1 MTQADAYKGNSHGSA
16 AGHGDGHGAH
26 GGHGHGDGE
35 PHVLPLSVY
44 FAVWGALVVLT
55 AVTVAVSRFDFGSA
69 NTVIAMLVA
78 TVKGSLVALFF
89 MHLFYDNKLN
99 LIILV
104 ASLVFVSIFF
114 TPVLIDLSS
123 RGALDSVKTRAGYK
137 LATTPPSLLPT
148 PPPETPEASTAP
160 APAAP
165 EHGAAPAAPTQA
177 APAAPEH
184 GAAPAAAPAQGTP
197 AQGAPAQGS
206 PVQGSSPSA
215 PAPAAVPSPVH

>member
-1 MTQADAYKGNSHGSA
+1 MTQADAYASKSEGASGGHGHGDSH
-16 AGHGDGHGAH
+16 GHGDGHGH
-26 GGHGHGDGE
+26 GE

-44 FAVWGALVVLT
+44 FGVWAALVVLT
-55 AVTVAVSRFDFGSA
+55 AITVAVSRFDFGSA
-69 NTVIAMLVA
+69 NTVIAMFVA
-78 TVKGSLVALFF
+78 TIKGSLVALFF

-104 ASLVFVSIFF
+104 SSLVFVSIFF

-137 LATTPPSLLPT
+137 LATTPPSLLPA
-148 PPPETPEASTAP
+148 PPPEAPEASTAP
-160 APAAP
+160 AAVAPAAP

-184 GAAPAAAPAQGTP
+184 GAAPAAAPAQG
-197 AQGAPAQGS
+197 
-206 PVQGSSPSA
+206 SSLSA
-215 PAPAAVPSPVH
+215 PAPVAAPSPAH

>member
-1 MTQADAYKGNSHGSA
+1 M
-16 AGHGDGHGAH
+16 
-26 GGHGHGDGE
+26 
-35 PHVLPLSVY
+35 
-44 FAVWGALVVLT
+44 VLT

-104 ASLVFVSIFF
+104 SSLVFVSIFF

-148 PPPETPEASTAP
+148 PPPSLAEPRILSSSSCPRPVCASSFIVASS
-160 APAAP
+160 
-165 EHGAAPAAPTQA
+165 GLK
-177 APAAPEH
+177 
-184 GAAPAAAPAQGTP
+184 AQ
-197 AQGAPAQGS
+197 
-206 PVQGSSPSA
+206 PSA
-215 PAPAAVPSPVH
+215 TFWHGV

>member
-137 LATTPPSLLPT
+137 LATTPPSLQPT
-148 PPPETPEASTAP
+148 PPPEAPAAAPAVPAPAPPAGAPAAAPATGGSGVPSPTVQGSPEHAAATPGAP

-165 EHGAAPAAPTQA
+165 LPA
-177 APAAPEH
+177 
-184 GAAPAAAPAQGTP
+184 GAAPAAAPAPG
-197 AQGAPAQGS
+197 
-206 PVQGSSPSA
+206 
-215 PAPAAVPSPVH
+215 H

>member
-1 MTQADAYKGNSHGSA
+1 MTQADAYSSNSQGS
-16 AGHGDGHGAH
+16 H
-26 GGHGHGDGE
+26 GHGHGGDE

-44 FAVWGALVVLT
+44 FGVWAALVVLT
-55 AVTVAVSRFDFGSA
+55 AITVAVSRFDFGSA
-69 NTVIAMLVA
+69 NTVIAMFVA

-114 TPVLIDLSS
+114 TPVLIDLGS

-137 LATTPPSLLPT
+137 LATTPPSLQPM
-148 PPPETPEASTAP
+148 PPPEAPAAVPATAPPAGAPAAAPATGGSGVPSPTVQGSPEHAAATPGTP

-165 EHGAAPAAPTQA
+165 VP
-177 APAAPEH
+177 
-184 GAAPAAAPAQGTP
+184 AAPAAAPASG
-197 AQGAPAQGS
+197 
-206 PVQGSSPSA
+206 
-215 PAPAAVPSPVH
+215 H

>member
-1 MTQADAYKGNSHGSA
+1 MTQADAYASKSDGSSGGHGHGDSH
-16 AGHGDGHGAH
+16 GHGDGHGH
-26 GGHGHGDGE
+26 GE

-44 FAVWGALVVLT
+44 FGVWAALVVLT
-55 AVTVAVSRFDFGSA
+55 AITVAVSRFDFGSA
-69 NTVIAMLVA
+69 NTVIAMFVA
-78 TVKGSLVALFF
+78 TIKGSLVALFF

-104 ASLVFVSIFF
+104 SSLVFVSIFF

-148 PPPETPEASTAP
+148 PPPETPEAAP
-160 APAAP
+160 APAAPAAP

-184 GAAPAAAPAQGTP
+184 GAAPAGS
-197 AQGAPAQGS
+197 PAQGS
-206 PVQGSSPSA
+206 PVQGSAPSA
-215 PAPAAVPSPVH
+215 PAPAAVPSPAH

>member
-16 AGHGDGHGAH
+16 AGDGHGSMDGH
-26 GGHGHGDGE
+26 GHGHGDGE

-55 AVTVAVSRFDFGSA
+55 AITVAVSRFDFGSA
-69 NTVIAMLVA
+69 NTVIAMFVA
-78 TVKGSLVALFF
+78 TIKGSLVALFF

-114 TPVLIDLSS
+114 TPVLIDLGS

-137 LATTPPSLLPT
+137 LATTPPSLQPM
-148 PPPETPEASTAP
+148 PPPE
-160 APAAP
+160 APAA
-165 EHGAAPAAPTQA
+165 AP
-177 APAAPEH
+177 
-184 GAAPAAAPAQGTP
+184 AAPAAAPATGGSGVPSPTV
-197 AQGAPAQGS
+197 QGS
-206 PVQGSSPSA
+206 PEHAAATPGT
-215 PAPAAVPSPVH
+215 PAPAAPVPAATAPAAAPAPGH